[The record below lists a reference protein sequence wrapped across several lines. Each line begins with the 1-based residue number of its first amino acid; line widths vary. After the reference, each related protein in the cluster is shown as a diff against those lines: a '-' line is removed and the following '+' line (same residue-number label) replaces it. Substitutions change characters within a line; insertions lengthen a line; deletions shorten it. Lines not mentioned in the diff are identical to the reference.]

1 MIVFQT
7 KAMSFC
13 DKNGQVGKNI
23 ATVHM
28 DAFITKGLNETI
40 IIGPYLKIV
49 WKSPIISSKQ
59 TLQIL
64 TKKLE
69 HFINTTL
76 FLINVNGKNVYLLW
90 FIFPTGLKNN
100 DISSI
105 FKHIDQ
111 TDQLGYRIISIL
123 ANKRFTYYLL

>member
-49 WKSPIISSKQ
+49 WKSPIISSKK

-69 HFINTTL
+69 LFINTTL
-76 FLINVNGKNVYLLW
+76 FLINVNGKNVYLL
-90 FIFPTGLKNN
+90 
-100 DISSI
+100 
-105 FKHIDQ
+105 
-111 TDQLGYRIISIL
+111 
-123 ANKRFTYYLL
+123 